1 MSDAATLHG
10 IIWCRD
16 RGASPWQLVVQR
28 LPNAELRMDQEEAT
42 FPLHRVV
49 SSCAVRRYCA
59 LNLGHLTAHTHARHA
74 VHLVAV
80 AVSKRHGWAKFFLLA
95 GRRRHL
101 LPLSCH
107 NLSRRSVIRV
117 SLRQVC
123 NCMHMHTNHKGPW
136 AQKC

>member
-16 RGASPWQLVVQR
+16 ASPWQLVVQR

-80 AVSKRHGWAKFFLLA
+80 AVSKRHGWAATNCIVFFWREDADTFCHYLA
-95 GRRRHL
+95 TTC
-101 LPLSCH
+101 S
-107 NLSRRSVIRV
+107 
-117 SLRQVC
+117 
-123 NCMHMHTNHKGPW
+123 
-136 AQKC
+136 